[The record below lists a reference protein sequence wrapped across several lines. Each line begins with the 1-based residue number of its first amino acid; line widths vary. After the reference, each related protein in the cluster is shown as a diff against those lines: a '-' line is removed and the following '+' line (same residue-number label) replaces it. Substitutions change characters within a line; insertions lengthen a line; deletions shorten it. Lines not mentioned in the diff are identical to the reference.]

1 MINIKYIHVPMI
13 FLLVILVYGLYLVFL
28 YDAALAASSRIRYKI
43 SNNKV
48 ANVMLLRTGLNI
60 TGKTY
65 YLMLYSIAVFISV
78 ISVVKAIKDSNLGIV
93 LLGLLIAFAF
103 IWAFRPIEKIYS
115 KFTSPFAAI
124 VKLLTKSRTEKL
136 DKELYSSCIVLKNLA
151 IVQAEA
157 PLSADVMLETLEKS
171 SKLLKPIYSETI
183 SMYRT
188 GRSGEAFKYFGDAV
202 GTSMGKTFAGLLSK
216 LDKINPE
223 ELKEQ
228 TLAIQEA
235 MAEKR
240 LTQGYK
246 KAQSNGVITMVL
258 STVAVMAV
266 MMDFLVVVIFMDLMQ
281 MMTSAF

>member
-48 ANVMLLRTGLNI
+48 ANMMLLRTRLNI

-65 YLMLYSIAVFISV
+65 YLMLYSIAVFIAV
-78 ISVVKAIKDSNLGIV
+78 ISSVKAIKDSNLGIV

-124 VKLLTKSRTEKL
+124 VKLLTKSRAEKL